1 LIRPANIQEMNSVT
15 IKVGDED
22 LKLLEEIFKNEE
34 DFKPQVKQ
42 DYLLIGIMRQVL
54 DNPKTKLEDET
65 NA

>member
-1 LIRPANIQEMNSVT
+1 MIRPANIQEMNSVT

-42 DYLLIGIMRQVL
+42 DYLLIEIMRQVL

>member
-1 LIRPANIQEMNSVT
+1 MIRLANIQEMNSVT

-42 DYLLIGIMRQVL
+42 DYLLIEIMRQVL

>member
-1 LIRPANIQEMNSVT
+1 MIRPANIQEMNSVT

-42 DYLLIGIMRQVL
+42 DYLLIEIMRQVL
-54 DNPKTKLEDET
+54 ENPKTKLEDET

>member
-42 DYLLIGIMRQVL
+42 DYLLIEIMRQVL
-54 DNPKTKLEDET
+54 ENPKTKLEDET

>member
-1 LIRPANIQEMNSVT
+1 M
-15 IKVGDED
+15 
-22 LKLLEEIFKNEE
+22 LLEEIFKNEE

-42 DYLLIGIMRQVL
+42 DYLLIEIMRQVL

>member
-42 DYLLIGIMRQVL
+42 DYLLIEIMRQVL

>member
-1 LIRPANIQEMNSVT
+1 MIRPANIQEMNSVT